1 MNLSMLVL
9 LYCTSSISLF
19 LTSLFNESGYPDTQ
33 DCKISVQQQQ
43 QQYYTTLEVLHSFQG
58 KATKCR
64 RLIIWHYSLQSKLL
78 QTIRAVSLRLEHLR

>member
-1 MNLSMLVL
+1 MNVSMLVL

-19 LTSLFNESGYPDTQ
+19 LTPLFNESGYPDTK
-33 DCKISVQQQQ
+33 DCKISVQQQH
-43 QQYYTTLEVLHSFQG
+43 YTTLEVLHKFQG

-64 RLIIWHYSLQSKLL
+64 RLIVWHYSLQSKLL